1 MKCLLV
7 FDHLNDIIYT
17 KYNRK
22 FAVHINEF
30 AKVQGLLDEEV
41 CIEL

>member
-17 KYNRK
+17 KYNKK
-22 FAVHINEF
+22 FAVHINDF
-30 AKVQGLLDEEV
+30 AKLQGLIPSEKV
-41 CIEL
+41 H

>member
-17 KYNRK
+17 KYNKK
-22 FAVHINEF
+22 FAAHINNF
-30 AKVQGLLDEEV
+30 AKMQGLLACDKV
-41 CIEL
+41 Q